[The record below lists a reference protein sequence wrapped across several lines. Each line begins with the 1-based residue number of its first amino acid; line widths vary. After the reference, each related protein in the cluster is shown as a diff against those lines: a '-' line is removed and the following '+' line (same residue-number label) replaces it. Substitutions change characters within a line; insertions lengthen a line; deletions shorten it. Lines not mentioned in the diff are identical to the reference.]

1 MARELNQDFIEPRQ
15 EGVSIEDVK
24 ELKKEVLELG
34 LQAKK
39 SQGGVVFI
47 YSKLV
52 RLFDTIKSQ
61 MDRMRKEHADF
72 QIHIQGQL
80 EKLQNKIEE
89 QKDNQEQF
97 MTLKIKELIN
107 EHHQLNKKYDYQLK
121 DLCRSLTEQSE
132 QMWSLNDQLQEIKE
146 EISPRTS

>member
-1 MARELNQDFIEPRQ
+1 MTRELNQDFTAPKQ
-15 EGVSIEDVK
+15 EGISVEDMK
-24 ELKKEVLELG
+24 ELKKEVLELS

-52 RLFDTIKSQ
+52 RLFDTIKTQ
-61 MDRMRKEHADF
+61 MDQMKKDHEGLK
-72 QIHIQGQL
+72 IHVREQL
-80 EKLQNKIEE
+80 EKLQNQMTE
-89 QKDNQEQF
+89 QSTNQEQG
-97 MTLKIKELIN
+97 MTLKIKELLD

-146 EISPRTS
+146 EISPGS

>member
-1 MARELNQDFIEPRQ
+1 MARELSQDFAEPKQ
-15 EGVSIEDVK
+15 EGVSIEDLK

-52 RLFDTIKSQ
+52 RLFDTIKNQ
-61 MDRMRKEHADF
+61 MDQMKKEHEDF
-72 QIHIQGQL
+72 KIQIQGHL
-80 EKLQNKIEE
+80 EKLQTKIED
-89 QKDNQEQF
+89 QKKDQGQF

>member
-1 MARELNQDFIEPRQ
+1 MTRELNQDFTAPKQ
-15 EGVSIEDVK
+15 EGISVEDMK
-24 ELKKEVLELG
+24 ELKKEVLELS

-52 RLFDTIKSQ
+52 RLFDTIKTQ
-61 MDRMRKEHADF
+61 MDQMKKDHEGF
-72 QIHIQGQL
+72 KIHVREQL
-80 EKLQNKIEE
+80 EKLQNQMTE
-89 QKDNQEQF
+89 QSTNQEQG
-97 MTLKIKELIN
+97 MTLKIKELLD

-146 EISPRTS
+146 EISPGS